1 MPPRNPAPHP
11 IRVRKTAGDPES
23 KEVLAEAIV
32 KISEAMQAL
41 TASGLNRDAIVVLL
55 AAKTGVAKK
64 DINAVLDGLNRLRGW
79 YCR

>member
-1 MPPRNPAPHP
+1 MAA
-11 IRVRKTAGDPES
+11 ISVKKTSGRPET

-32 KISEAMQAL
+32 KISEAMQQL
-41 TASGLNRDAIVVLL
+41 TASGLNRDAVVVLL
-55 AAKTGVAKK
+55 AAKTGVTKK

>member
-1 MPPRNPAPHP
+1 MGSSRLS
-11 IRVRKTAGDPES
+11 VKKTPGTPES

-32 KISEAMQAL
+32 KISEAMQQL
-41 TASGLNRDAIVVLL
+41 TSSGLNRDAIVVLL
-55 AAKTGVAKK
+55 AAKTGVTKK